1 MVEEGVKNLE
11 KSVDIYKILQN
22 INEVKNR
29 KGQEVAHCTAL
40 YKVSNLLVRFP
51 H

>member
-29 KGQEVAHCTAL
+29 KGQEVAHCFVQGVKLACEISTL
-40 YKVSNLLVRFP
+40 I
-51 H
+51 